1 MKIGIRLHDTI
12 PGTLEERLSYV
23 KAQGYEC
30 GHLALSK
37 VLPGFSMKDAP
48 ALLARPG
55 FAESVSGPFRRTGM
69 DCALLGCYLCLTHPD
84 PAERQ
89 KTREIY
95 EAHLAF
101 CREMGAWMVGTETP
115 VSPESPLAP
124 DAARS
129 EEAFNFFLE
138 NLEPLLRRAEQED
151 VVLAI
156 EPVYGH
162 IISTPE
168 RAERMLRE
176 LGSDHLRIILDA
188 VNLLGPGNIARRDDV
203 VAEAVERLGDHVS
216 LLHMKDYRLEGES
229 MPACACG
236 TGEMDY
242 RALMAFARERD
253 LPMTL
258 ENTTPEN
265 ARQALSYLKNI

>member
-1 MKIGIRLHDTI
+1 MNIGIRLHDTA
-12 PGTLEERLSYV
+12 PGTLGQRLGFARS
-23 KAQGYEC
+23 QGFSC
-30 GHLALSK
+30 IHLALSK

-115 VSPESPLAP
+115 ISPESPLAP

-176 LGSDHLRIILDA
+176 MDAEGLIPETVTATSPFIATILRQRFPNVKIRLSVNQRVHGSVGFEPIMDLFDSFYATRERHRETEWLKGMSYTFTSQAA
-188 VNLLGPGNIARRDDV
+188 VNPLCTSAPCWRR
-203 VAEAVERLGDHVS
+203 
-216 LLHMKDYRLEGES
+216 
-229 MPACACG
+229 
-236 TGEMDY
+236 
-242 RALMAFARERD
+242 
-253 LPMTL
+253 
-258 ENTTPEN
+258 
-265 ARQALSYLKNI
+265 I